1 MLIMMKE
8 NIALKRVQ
16 DKIERLKTGVDDFA
30 ARKSLMTAIGRGVWA
45 VCRMVLMVGLS
56 FIILYPIIYTVII
69 AFRPS
74 QDLLDPSV
82 VWLSK
87 SLTLDNLKNAI
98 RLMNFYESLP
108 NTVLVVLVST
118 VLQMFSAALTGYGF
132 ARFKFKGKKLL
143 FGLLL
148 FTILVPPITII
159 DPLYMEFRFFDFFGI
174 GSLTELFGLPLKVNL
189 LNTRWTFYVP
199 AMFANGLRS
208 GLVIYIYNQFF
219 KGLPKELEDA
229 ASIDGCGS
237 MKIFFHIILP
247 SATPVLVTI
256 FIFSIVWYWNDYLF
270 SSMFMPSLKTLSVA
284 LNGLGDLLRSE
295 LNSYDPYL
303 LITTMQAGC
312 LLVVTPILIVYLFLQ
327 KFFTESIEKTGIV
340 G

>member
-1 MLIMMKE
+1 MMKE
-8 NIALKRVQ
+8 NIALKTVQ
-16 DKIERLKTGVDDFA
+16 NKIEQLKARTDNYMS
-30 ARKSLMTAIGRGVWA
+30 RKSLATAIGRIAWSIG
-45 VCRMVLMVGLS
+45 RMVLMLGLS

-87 SLTLDNLKNAI
+87 SLTLDNLKNAM
-98 RLMNFYESLP
+98 RLMKFSESLP
-108 NTVLVVLVST
+108 NTVLVVLVGT
-118 VLQMFSAALTGYGF
+118 LLQMFSASLTGYGF

-159 DPLYMEFRFFDFFGI
+159 DPLYMEFRYFNFFGI
-174 GSLTELFGLPLKVNL
+174 GSLTELFGLPLKINL
-189 LNTRWTFYVP
+189 LNTRWTFYLP
-199 AMFANGLRS
+199 ALFANGLRS
-208 GLVIYIYNQFF
+208 GLVIYIYIQFF

-237 MKIFFHIILP
+237 MKIFSHIILP

-256 FIFSIVWYWNDYLF
+256 FIFSIVWYWNDYLY
-270 SSMFMPSLKTLSVA
+270 SSMFMPSQKTLSVA

-312 LLVVTPILIVYLFLQ
+312 LLVVTPILIVYLFMQ
-327 KFFTESIEKTGIV
+327 RFFTESIEKTGIV

>member
-1 MLIMMKE
+1 MRKE
-8 NIALKRVQ
+8 NIT
-16 DKIERLKTGVDDFA
+16 LKTVQNRLECFQARVSGFMY
-30 ARKSLMTAIGRGVWA
+30 RKSVGTAIGRAAWSIG
-45 VCRMVLMVGLS
+45 RMVLMIGLS
-56 FIILYPIIYTVII
+56 FIILYPIIYTTVI

-74 QDLLDPSV
+74 QELLDPSV

-87 SLTLDNLKNAI
+87 SLTLENLQNAM
-98 RLMNFYESLP
+98 RLMKFSESLP
-108 NTVLVVLVST
+108 NTVLVVLIST
-118 VLQMFSAALTGYGF
+118 FLQMFSAALTGYGF
-132 ARFKFKGKKLL
+132 ARFKFKGRNLL

-159 DPLYMEFRFFDFFGI
+159 NPLYMQFRFFDFFGI
-174 GSLTELFGLPLKVNL
+174 GSLTELFGLPLKINL

-199 AMFANGLRS
+199 ALFANGLRS
-208 GLVIYIYNQFF
+208 GLISYIYNQFF

-237 MKIFFHIILP
+237 LKIFFHIILP

-256 FIFSIVWYWNDYLF
+256 FIFSIVWYWNDYLY
-270 SSMFMPSLKTLSVA
+270 SSMFMPSVKTLSVA
-284 LNGLGDLLRSE
+284 LNGLGDILRAE

-303 LITTMQAGC
+303 LISTMQAGC
-312 LLVVTPILIVYLFLQ
+312 LLVVTPILIVYLFMQ
-327 KFFTESIEKTGIV
+327 KFFTESIERTGIV